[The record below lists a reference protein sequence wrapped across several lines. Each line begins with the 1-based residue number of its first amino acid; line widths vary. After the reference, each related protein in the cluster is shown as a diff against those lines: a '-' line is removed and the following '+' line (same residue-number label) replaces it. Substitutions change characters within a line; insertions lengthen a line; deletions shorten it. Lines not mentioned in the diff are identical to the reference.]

1 MKIKVHFKSVLLCG
15 CVLFPVYVQAQNVK
29 GKITDYNGEPV
40 SYANVVALSLP
51 DSAFVS
57 GTVTAADGTFVFDAG
72 GTGKLLRVSSVG
84 YKTLYADLKEDMG
97 SMRLVPETT
106 MLNEVVIRSNLPK
119 TRIKGDAMVTNV
131 SGTVLE
137 TAGSMEHLLDRIPN
151 VMARNGEIKVFGRG
165 KPEIYINGRKM
176 LDDTELERLSSDD
189 IKQVEVI
196 ANPGARY
203 SASVTSVI
211 RITTKK
217 AVGEG
222 FGFDN
227 KLFGELNDYGYL
239 VGQDRL
245 NMNWRDGGLD
255 ISGTLQMS
263 KWANPDPK
271 RIEQITYLDK
281 TWRQLSSIDQVYKR
295 EDFYS
300 RLALSYVF
308 NQNHSVGA
316 SIRYSRLPWNHADGG
331 MRSDVTQD
339 EVETES
345 LISSYTSDS
354 QGTTVQGNAYYVG
367 RIGEWNIDFNA
378 DWYWSESDDRMNTIE
393 DYKETGQNSVS
404 NDVTTG
410 SESRNNLI
418 ASKLVLAAPL
428 FGGNVSFGGEYSFSE
443 RKSLYSVFPKGIID
457 DDNSRIEE
465 GMASAFVE
473 YSRRLGPVNIQA
485 GLRYENVNFDYY
497 EDGKYIGEQSRVFN
511 NLFPSLSLSAM
522 FGGLGLQLGYSS
534 DISRPSYNSL
544 RSSINYDNRY
554 TYEGGN
560 PFLLPSKSN
569 DVNFAASYK
578 WIMLSAG
585 WSHVMDPIISHSE
598 AYDDNPAVALFTQ
611 VNGESYD
618 KVYASINLSPT
629 FGIWH
634 PSLMAGVQKQWFGM
648 AVRGHSRL
656 SNPLGTFRLNN
667 TLDTKLCQ
675 IGLFLTYQTQGADE
689 NIFLNSSSFRMDM
702 SLYKSFFKDRLTVQL
717 YASNMFKTDSR
728 DLTMYYG
735 TMREALYHAPAQ
747 REINITVRYKFNVD
761 KSKYKGTGAGS
772 AQKSRM

>member
-1 MKIKVHFKSVLLCG
+1 MRIKVHFKSVLLCG
-15 CVLFPVYVQAQNVK
+15 CVLFPFYMQAQNVK
-29 GKITDYNGEPV
+29 GKIADGDGGPV
-40 SYANVVALSLP
+40 PYANVVVLSLP

-57 GTVTAADGTFVFDAG
+57 GAVTAADGTFVLDAG
-72 GTGKLLRVSSVG
+72 ARGKLLRVSSVG
-84 YKTLYADLKEDMG
+84 YKTLYAGLKEDMG
-97 SMRLVPETT
+97 SIRLMPETT
-106 MLNEVVIRSNLPK
+106 MLNEIVVKSSLPK

-151 VMARNGEIKVFGRG
+151 VMSRNGEIKVFGRG

-196 ANPGARY
+196 TSPGARY

-245 NMNWRDGGLD
+245 NMNWRDGGLE
-255 ISGTLQMS
+255 INGTLQMS

-271 RIEQITYLDK
+271 QIEQITYLDK
-281 TWRQLSSIDQVYKR
+281 TWRQLASIDQVYKKT
-295 EDFYS
+295 DFYS
-300 RLALSYVF
+300 RLALSYMF
-308 NQNHSVGA
+308 NQSHSAGA
-316 SIRYSRLPWNHADGG
+316 SVRYSRLPWFRAGG
-331 MRSDVTQD
+331 RMNSVVTQD
-339 EVETES
+339 GVETES

-393 DYKETGQNSVS
+393 DYTETGKNSVS

-418 ASKLVLAAPL
+418 ASKLVLTAPL

-465 GMASAFVE
+465 GMASAFVQ
-473 YSRRLGPVNIQA
+473 YSRRLGPVNVQA
-485 GLRYENVNFDYY
+485 GLRYENVDFDYY
-497 EDGKYIGEQSRVFN
+497 EDGKCIGEQSRVFN

-522 FGGLGLQLGYSS
+522 FGSLGLQLGYSS
-534 DISRPSYNSL
+534 DISRPSYSSL
-544 RSSINYDNRY
+544 RSSITYDNRY

-598 AYDDNPAVALFTQ
+598 AYDDNPAVALFTT

-629 FGIWH
+629 VGIWH

-648 AVRGHSRL
+648 AVHGHSRL
-656 SNPLGTFRLNN
+656 GSPVGTFRFNN
-667 TLDTKLCQ
+667 TFDTRWYQ
-675 IGLFLTYQTQGADE
+675 VGIYTTYQTKGAEE
-689 NIFLNSSSFRMDM
+689 NMYLNTSSFRMDM
-702 SLYKSFFKDRLTVQL
+702 SFYKSFFKDRLTVQL
-717 YASNMFKTDSR
+717 YACNLFKTDSR
-728 DLTMYYG
+728 DMAIYYG
-735 TMREALYHAPAQ
+735 AMRESLYHAPAQ

-772 AQKSRM
+772 VQKSRM